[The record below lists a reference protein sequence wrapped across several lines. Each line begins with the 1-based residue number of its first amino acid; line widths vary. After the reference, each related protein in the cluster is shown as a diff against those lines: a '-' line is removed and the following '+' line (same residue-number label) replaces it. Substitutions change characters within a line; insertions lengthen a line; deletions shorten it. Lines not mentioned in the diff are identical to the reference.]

1 MWKRMR
7 ETWLI
12 AFSVV
17 DLLVSM
23 GIAQLLVNGFGCRYT
38 DWTGIN
44 SQPFDASNSVLA
56 FTVIGCVLWPV
67 IMLMA
72 WLIGGE
78 MLRSLKHGRSKAR
91 TQD

>member
-1 MWKRMR
+1 MG
-7 ETWLI
+7 EPWLI

-38 DWTGIN
+38 DWIGIN

-56 FTVIGCVLWPV
+56 YTVIGGVLWPV
-67 IMLMA
+67 VMLMA

-78 MLRSLKHGRSKAR
+78 MLRSLKHGSSKAR